1 MNTTNKND
9 VILTIF
15 TPTFNRAYTLHK
27 CYESLL
33 RQTCKNFIW
42 LIIDDGST
50 DNTKELVNS
59 WINENKINIRYHYQE
74 NKGMHGAH
82 NTAYKLIDTEI
93 NTCIDSDDYMTDDAV
108 EKINDFWEK
117 NKDDELAGFVALD
130 AYENGEIIGTKFPE
144 NLKSTTYFDI
154 YNKYKIKGDKKFIY
168 RSELTKLYPYPIF
181 EGEKYVSLA
190 YKYAKLDEKYKLA
203 LMNEVVCI
211 VEYMDDGSSLN
222 MLKQYIRNPKG
233 FAFIRIDNM
242 KNPKAS
248 LKFKFKECIHYVSSS
263 FISKN
268 KNYLKESPCKILT
281 VLAIPVGYVLY
292 RYIIKSTTEV

>member
-1 MNTTNKND
+1 MKT
-9 VILTIF
+9 LTVF
-15 TPTFNRAYTLHK
+15 TPRYNRAYTLHK

-33 RQTCKNFIW
+33 RQTSKDFTW
-42 LIIDDGST
+42 LIIDDGSS
-50 DNTKELVNS
+50 DNTKELVDS
-59 WINENKINIRYHYQE
+59 WINENKIEINYIYQE
-74 NKGMHGAH
+74 NQGMHGAH
-82 NTAYKLIDTEI
+82 NTAYKNIKTEL
-93 NTCIDSDDYMTDDAV
+93 NVCIDSDDYMPDDAV
-108 EKINDFWEK
+108 KKIIRFWNK
-117 NKDDELAGFVALD
+117 NKRSDLAGIMALD
-130 AYENGEIIGTKFPE
+130 AYTDGKVIGDKFPNE
-144 NLKSTTYFDI
+144 LKESTYFDI
-154 YNKYKIKGDKKFIY
+154 YNKYGLKGDKKLIY
-168 RSELTKLYPYPIF
+168 RSELTIQYPYPIF

-190 YKYAKLDEKYKLA
+190 YKYAKLDSKYKLA
-203 LMNEVVCI
+203 LMNEVVCN
-211 VEYMDDGSSLN
+211 VEYMEDGSSLN
-222 MLKQYIRNPKG
+222 MLKQYRRNPKG

>member
-1 MNTTNKND
+1 MNTTNKNNA
-9 VILTIF
+9 ILTIF
-15 TPTFNRAYTLHK
+15 TPTFNRAYTLNK

-33 RQTCKNFIW
+33 RQTSKNFIW

-108 EKINDFWEK
+108 EKISDFWEK
-117 NKDDELAGFVALD
+117 NRNDELAGFVALD
-130 AYENGEIIGTKFPE
+130 SYENGEIIGTKFPE
-144 NLKSTTYFDI
+144 NLRSTTYFDI
-154 YNKYKIKGDKKFIY
+154 YNKYKVKGDKKFIY

-190 YKYAKLDEKYKLA
+190 YKYVKLDEKYKLA

-211 VEYMDDGSSLN
+211 VEYMDDGSSKN
-222 MLKQYIRNPKG
+222 MLKQYRKNPKG
-233 FAFIRIDNM
+233 FAFIRIENL
-242 KNPKAS
+242 KNTKIS
-248 LKFKFKECIHYVSSS
+248 FKFKFKECIHYVSSS
-263 FISKN
+263 LISHN
-268 KNYLKESPCKILT
+268 RNFLKETPCKIIT
-281 VLAIPVGYVLY
+281 ILAIPIGYSLY
-292 RYIIKSTTEV
+292 RYIMKKTQDM

>member
-1 MNTTNKND
+1 MKT
-9 VILTIF
+9 LTVF
-15 TPTFNRAYTLHK
+15 TPSYNRAYTLHK

-33 RQTCKNFIW
+33 RQTSKDFTW
-42 LIIDDGST
+42 LIIDDGSS
-50 DNTKELVNS
+50 DNTKELVDS
-59 WINENKINIRYHYQE
+59 WINENKIEINYIYQE
-74 NKGMHGAH
+74 NQGMHGAH
-82 NTAYKLIDTEI
+82 NTAYKNIKTEL
-93 NTCIDSDDYMTDDAV
+93 NVCSDSEDSMPDDAV
-108 EKINDFWEK
+108 EKIISFWNK
-117 NKDDELAGFVALD
+117 NKRSDLAGIMALD
-130 AYENGEIIGTKFPE
+130 AYTDGKVIGDKFPNE
-144 NLKSTTYFDI
+144 LKESTYFDI
-154 YNKYKIKGDKKFIY
+154 YNKYGLKGDKKLIY
-168 RSELTKLYPYPIF
+168 RSELTTQYPYPIF

-190 YKYAKLDEKYKLA
+190 YKYAKLDSKYKLA
-203 LMNEVVCI
+203 LMNEVVCN
-211 VEYMDDGSSLN
+211 VEYMEDGSSLN
-222 MLKQYIRNPKG
+222 MLKQYRRNPKG